1 MYIKAGQHIGALDYL
16 LPDEYVQT
24 MKVLHDDAPK
34 SQLNDVIKVTQSR
47 LFFQSLLENELKML
61 VYFFSSVMPDNL

>member
-1 MYIKAGQHIGALDYL
+1 MHGRAASRLRDLCCLHGGVYIKAGQHIGALDYL

-34 SQLNDVIKVTQSR
+34 SQLKDVLKVIRSK
-47 LFFQSLLENELKML
+47 LSLQCI
-61 VYFFSSVMPDNL
+61 